1 MTFCGQ
7 WESTSTVTRNR
18 FIVPVCPVC
27 PVTKRSVMVN
37 LLECISEIVC
47 GWFMFENVCEEG
59 LASQE
64 QRSEEKVLTWQQDR
78 KIMISLVCTWPL
90 VCVGVCV
97 FPSQGLGGLYHCDY
111 PAAHDSEYKEDID
124 DPPPST
130 ETHTHTH
137 ISLHHPDLN
146 ISLLCVVKHV
156 TVSSHLL
163 TGLKTFT
170 LLNMCWLFD
179 YRSGDLR
186 INRVIGLNS
195 TSVHIS
201 VRGPAL
207 A

>member
-37 LLECISEIVC
+37 LPECISEIVC

-124 DPPPST
+124 DPPPFNRN
-130 ETHTHTH
+130 THTHTH
-137 ISLHHPDLN
+137 FITPSWFEYKPTVCCQACDRKLPSSDGIKDIH
-146 ISLLCVVKHV
+146 IAKHV
-156 TVSSHLL
+156 LTV
-163 TGLKTFT
+163 
-170 LLNMCWLFD
+170 WLPLW
-179 YRSGDLR
+179 RSQ
-186 INRVIGLNS
+186 N
-195 TSVHIS
+195 
-201 VRGPAL
+201 
-207 A
+207 